1 MSMAR
6 FTEPNRIPVLV
17 ADSLISAPDNASALA
32 TPDHPHGISN
42 VFPPGSGFVPTRL
55 ARKTCI
61 VNSGLA
67 MAMVGSVVHMRA
79 FREDALAHFRD
90 QPECSGADVELFL
103 QQYEADP
110 DGRIVLEN
118 VDVFLLSSRPV
129 GEGRHLY
136 WLLTAGPN
144 RRGGVEVKS
153 ENLGHVLATGSGA
166 AGMKSAV
173 GAVDTYALSGMVPT
187 EEWNYSHDAIA
198 RNLTLIARMHKV
210 DELTAQMLLK
220 YWGGGYEVI
229 YREAGNGLVYLKDY
243 TILFWALDLEDRDS
257 EIHPEGF
264 IKYER
269 REDFSVLTSHRQG
282 VFAMKAIADVGVPG
296 RSVTIKKPDR
306 EYLNSDM
313 QMNVVCTVRGRRIT
327 NLYPLCYRYKRGES
341 NPSKIILGDD
351 GRVNIG
357 LSAEFEPELRSFIR
371 DRERREREVASEH
384 AIPVSGGEERSSV
397 RDIRQERATESA
409 LGRGR
414 SRRGAP

>member
-1 MSMAR
+1 MSMAS

-17 ADSLISAPDNASALA
+17 ADSLISGPDNASALA

-61 VNSGLA
+61 VNPGLA

-79 FREDALAHFRD
+79 FREDALAHFRN
-90 QPECSGADVELFL
+90 QPECTGADVELFL
-103 QQYEADP
+103 RQYEADP
-110 DGRIVLEN
+110 DGSTILESIDVL
-118 VDVFLLSSRPV
+118 LLSSRPV

-136 WLLTAGPN
+136 RLLTAGLN

-153 ENLGHVLATGSGA
+153 KNLGDVLAMGSGA
-166 AGMKSAV
+166 VGMKSAV
-173 GAVDTYALSGMVPT
+173 DAVDTYAFSGVGPKGD
-187 EEWNYSHDAIA
+187 WNNSHVAIA

-210 DELTAQMLLK
+210 DELTAQMLLE

-269 REDFSVLTSHRQG
+269 REDFSALTFDRQG
-282 VFAMKAIADVGVPG
+282 VFAMKPIFDVGDP
-296 RSVTIKKPDR
+296 RASITIERPDR

-313 QMNVVCTVRGRRIT
+313 YMNVVLTFRGRRT
-327 NLYPLCYRYKRGES
+327 TGMYPICYRYRQGES
-341 NPSKIILGDD
+341 NPSQIILRDD
-351 GRVNIG
+351 GRVEIG
-357 LSAEFEPELRSFIR
+357 LSAEMERDLRSLIR
-371 DRERREREVASEH
+371 DRERRPRE
-384 AIPVSGGEERSSV
+384 
-397 RDIRQERATESA
+397 
-409 LGRGR
+409 RGR
-414 SRRGAP
+414 RSTRSP

>member
-1 MSMAR
+1 MSMAS

-79 FREDALAHFRD
+79 FREDALAHFRN

-118 VDVFLLSSRPV
+118 IDVLLLSSRPV
-129 GEGRHLY
+129 REGKHLY
-136 WLLTAGPN
+136 RLLTAGPN
-144 RRGGVEVKS
+144 RRGGVEVES
-153 ENLGHVLATGSGA
+153 RNLGHVLATGSGA
-166 AGMKSAV
+166 DGLKAAV
-173 GAVDTYALSGMVPT
+173 GAVDTYAFSGMGPK
-187 EEWNYSHDAIA
+187 EEWNYSHDAIT

-269 REDFSVLTSHRQG
+269 REDFSVLTFDRQG
-282 VFAMKAIADVGVPG
+282 VFAMKPIFDVGDPRV
-296 RSVTIKKPDR
+296 SVTIERPDR

-313 QMNVVCTVRGRRIT
+313 HMNVVRTIRGRRT
-327 NLYPLCYRYKRGES
+327 TGMHPFCYRYRRGES
-341 NPSKIILGDD
+341 NPSQIILRDD
-351 GRVNIG
+351 GRVKIG
-357 LSAEFEPELRSFIR
+357 LSAEMERDLRSLIR
-371 DRERREREVASEH
+371 DRERRPRE
-384 AIPVSGGEERSSV
+384 
-397 RDIRQERATESA
+397 
-409 LGRGR
+409 RGR
-414 SRRGAP
+414 RSTRSP

>member
-1 MSMAR
+1 MAS

-17 ADSLISAPDNASALA
+17 ADSLISGPDDASALA

-61 VNSGLA
+61 VNPGLA
-67 MAMVGSVVHMRA
+67 MAMVGSVVHMHA
-79 FREDALAHFRD
+79 FREDALAHFRN
-90 QPECSGADVELFL
+90 QPECTGADVELFL
-103 QQYEADP
+103 RQYETDP
-110 DGRIVLEN
+110 DGSTVLESI
-118 VDVFLLSSRPV
+118 DVLLLSSRPV

-136 WLLTAGPN
+136 RLLTAGPN

-153 ENLGHVLATGSGA
+153 KNLGDVLAMGSGA
-166 AGMKSAV
+166 VGMKSAV
-173 GAVDTYALSGMVPT
+173 DAVDTYAFGGVGSKRD
-187 EEWNYSHDAIA
+187 WNNSHDAIA

-210 DELTAQMLLK
+210 DELTAQMLLE

-243 TILFWALDLEDRDS
+243 TILFWTLDLEDRDS
-257 EIHPEGF
+257 EIRPEGF

-282 VFAMKAIADVGVPG
+282 VFAMKAIADVGVPR
-296 RSVTIKKPDR
+296 RSVTIERPDR

-341 NPSKIILGDD
+341 NLSKIILGDD
-351 GRVNIG
+351 GRVKIG

-371 DRERREREVASEH
+371 DREK
-384 AIPVSGGEERSSV
+384 
-397 RDIRQERATESA
+397 
-409 LGRGR
+409 
-414 SRRGAP
+414 RGAP